1 LIEFRILQKN
11 TQGES
16 DMPST
21 KNLIENV
28 LDDNIIGA
36 KQTITDILYSK
47 MSDILEQKEK
57 EYIPTM
63 FEKNSNPI
71 DEAKRDYSERETIFG
86 MTKDEYMKLTDEM
99 KRKVK
104 EKFYFEKERK
114 MKKRERRTHSKRVSQ

>member
-1 LIEFRILQKN
+1 
-11 TQGES
+11 
-16 DMPST
+16 MPSS

-36 KQTITDILYSK
+36 KQTISDILYSK
-47 MSDILEQKEK
+47 MSHILEQKEK
-57 EYIPTM
+57 EYIPTI
-63 FEKNSNPI
+63 FAEDINPI

-114 MKKRERRTHSKRVSQ
+114 MKNKEKKTHRKRVSR